1 MTNDNGKRSAK
12 AVDEFDHNIDLSTL
26 QSETGMTLDAIA
38 AMAGYRNPKG
48 VYAWN
53 KPKAQC
59 GSRPSFNTI
68 ARLLSAGASV
78 HTLFGVGEPPTA
90 STGTEP
96 PATPPVDDGEVERA
110 VMRVLS
116 KLAGGLPRD

>member
-12 AVDEFDHNIDLSTL
+12 AVDEFDHNIDLSAL
-26 QSETGMTLDAIA
+26 QAETGMTLDAIA

-78 HTLFGVGEPPTA
+78 HTLFGVGEPPVAAVDGNGPT
-90 STGTEP
+90 
-96 PATPPVDDGEVERA
+96 TPPVDDGEVERA

-116 KLAGGLPRD
+116 RLAGGLPRD